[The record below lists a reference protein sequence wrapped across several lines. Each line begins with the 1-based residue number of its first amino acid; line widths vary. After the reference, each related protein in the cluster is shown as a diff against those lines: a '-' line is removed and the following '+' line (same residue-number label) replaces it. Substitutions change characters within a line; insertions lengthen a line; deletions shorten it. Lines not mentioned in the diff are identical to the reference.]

1 MSFLR
6 NNIFSSIVSSVV
18 GDNEEE
24 DLSNSENE
32 GDTHILYSN
41 NTNLNPSAS
50 FQYSNESQSKPRRVN
65 RDEPTFDGFYHI
77 TIHNIID
84 SDHETTH
91 SDDTAKDEKIQQLQK
106 QLQDLQNQ
114 YNDLEVLRKDNEEY
128 METIKAENEMLKQ
141 MVASNE
147 EAISKKDKQLENL
160 NMGLLSL
167 NEEKEKLEE
176 ENNYYLDCIN
186 SGEPDAT
193 KSLMK
198 EMQDKI
204 SKVSFHCLYPI
215 LAYSREYGE

>member
-1 MSFLR
+1 ML
-6 NNIFSSIVSSVV
+6 
-18 GDNEEE
+18 
-24 DLSNSENE
+24 
-32 GDTHILYSN
+32 
-41 NTNLNPSAS
+41 
-50 FQYSNESQSKPRRVN
+50 K
-65 RDEPTFDGFYHI
+65 
-77 TIHNIID
+77 
-84 SDHETTH
+84 
-91 SDDTAKDEKIQQLQK
+91 
-106 QLQDLQNQ
+106 
-114 YNDLEVLRKDNEEY
+114 KDNEEY

-186 SGEPDAT
+186 SGEPDTT
-193 KSLMK
+193 KNLMK

-204 SKVSFHCLYPI
+204 SKVSFHYLYPI